1 MGFFSSKILHDFG
14 SPGEYEF
21 PHPRELF
28 AKGSKNVTR
37 GEGHI
42 APSLHDRPVHHSGRS
57 TGLVDSEFRP
67 V

>member
-28 AKGSKNVTR
+28 AKGSKKCYT
-37 GEGHI
+37 GGHI

-57 TGLVDSEFRP
+57 TGLVDSESRP